1 MATTDTAA
9 GSADRPADASVPAD
23 RSARPTSVPVKST
36 STARR
41 GTFSG
46 SREGRAAGSR
56 AAVNVV
62 LLVISVLYVVPL
74 LWMLLA
80 SVNSHASFKLSVG
93 TPTFD
98 NFDRVLNWDTT
109 YLPMVNG
116 LLLSGGGTLICVVCS
131 ILAAYPLSRYRSRL
145 RRPFLYTIL
154 FATGLPITAVM
165 IPVYSMFVQVNLIDS
180 MLGTTLFLAA
190 SALPFGIWLMKN
202 FMDGVPIVLEEA
214 ARIDGAGTMTVLWRV
229 ILPLMGPGVTVVTI
243 FTFIGMW
250 GNFFVPFILLLDPAK
265 LPASVSVF
273 NFLSAHDQTQ
283 YGQLSAFSIIY
294 SIPVVML
301 YLLLA
306 RKLGGG
312 FALGG
317 AVKG

>member
-1 MATTDTAA
+1 
-9 GSADRPADASVPAD
+9 
-23 RSARPTSVPVKST
+23 
-36 STARR
+36 
-41 GTFSG
+41 
-46 SREGRAAGSR
+46 
-56 AAVNVV
+56 
-62 LLVISVLYVVPL
+62 
-74 LWMLLA
+74 
-80 SVNSHASFKLSVG
+80 
-93 TPTFD
+93 
-98 NFDRVLNWDTT
+98 
-109 YLPMVNG
+109 
-116 LLLSGGGTLICVVCS
+116 
-131 ILAAYPLSRYRSRL
+131 
-145 RRPFLYTIL
+145 
-154 FATGLPITAVM
+154 M

-294 SIPVVML
+294 SVPVVML

-306 RKLGGG
+306 RRLGGG